1 MLLPE
6 PSLTS
11 NAGRDAGAAQDTG
24 FFGMEG
30 GVGSFKEPLPG
41 VGPFLSAMAF
51 SLSTEA
57 SVRISNM
64 VRRLND

>member
-11 NAGRDAGAAQDTG
+11 KTGRAAGAALDAG

-30 GVGSFKEPLPG
+30 GAGSFKEPLPG
-41 VGPFLSAMAF
+41 VGPFLSAVAF
-51 SLSTEA
+51 SFSAEA
-57 SVRISNM
+57 RGQNFQT
-64 VRRLND
+64 R